1 MLYQQYGPVR
11 IGRLLSSIWTEGI
24 FPTILGR
31 RNPEDN
37 NINLSSP
44 PIKADPSSTGR
55 RPVLTS
61 WKRTEWG
68 GDRERWGVRL
78 AMGLKNKREGKLNY
92 PTPTTPTTPTTP
104 PIHTTPTP
112 IHPTRR

>member
-1 MLYQQYGPVR
+1 MPPFSELTFNSPSHITKRTPPNKKSRDVN
-11 IGRLLSSIWTEGI
+11 LSS
-24 FPTILGR
+24 LACAM
-31 RNPEDN
+31 N
-37 NINLSSP
+37 NLSSP